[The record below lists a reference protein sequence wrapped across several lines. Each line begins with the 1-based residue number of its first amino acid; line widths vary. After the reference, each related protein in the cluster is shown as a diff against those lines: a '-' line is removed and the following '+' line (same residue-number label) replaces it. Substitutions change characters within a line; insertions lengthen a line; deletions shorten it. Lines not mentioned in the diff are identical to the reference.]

1 MSPEPPRLQDML
13 ADAVIAS
20 AAMLSRYLAGFD
32 DHNRTRQAPG
42 LPNHAAWCLGHL
54 ALTMHRASERFGGEA
69 VLPTLDFNVGSP
81 RGDSS
86 RFGTES
92 VGFGST
98 PVDDPSCY
106 PEWARCVA
114 IFEAATQR
122 LATAIRSASD
132 AAIMKPL
139 PFFGGESL
147 CAWHAAPRIVF
158 HNGTHCGQL
167 ADLRRALGMG
177 SIFA

>member
-1 MSPEPPRLQDML
+1 MPPESIRPQDIL

-20 AAMLSRYLAGFD
+20 SALLCRYLAGFD
-32 DHNRTRQAPG
+32 DDNRTRQAPG

-69 VLPTLDFNVGSP
+69 VLPALDFIAGSP

-98 PVDDPSCY
+98 PIDDPSCY
-106 PEWARCVA
+106 PVWARCVA
-114 IFEAATQR
+114 ILEGATQR
-122 LATAIRSASD
+122 LAAAIRSASD
-132 AAIMKPL
+132 EAMMKPAQ
-139 PFFGGESL
+139 FFGGASL
-147 CAWHAAPRIVF
+147 PAWHAAPRIIF
-158 HNGTHCGQL
+158 HNGTHCGQI